1 MTFNKSVN
9 LHQPV
14 LLDEIIKFIPKEKKI
29 NVLDAT
35 FGGGG
40 YSRSILKHFKVKKL
54 IAIDRDPISKIFS
67 TELEKQYPN
76 KFKLINGCFS
86 QIDELIELH
95 NSKKNN
101 IKFDVIIF
109 DLGLSTNQ
117 LEDNKRGFSFLKD
130 GPLNMNMGKSKLLA
144 SDIVNNFSDE

>member
-1 MTFNKSVN
+1 MTFNRSVN

-54 IAIDRDPISKIFS
+54 IAFDRDPISKIFS

-76 KFKLINGCFS
+76 
-86 QIDELIELH
+86 
-95 NSKKNN
+95 
-101 IKFDVIIF
+101 
-109 DLGLSTNQ
+109 
-117 LEDNKRGFSFLKD
+117 
-130 GPLNMNMGKSKLLA
+130 
-144 SDIVNNFSDE
+144 